1 MARHRDE
8 ASLRRALCDAGR
20 VLYERGLIGPTDG
33 NLSARVDGDAL
44 LCTPSGSH
52 KGQLKPHD
60 LVRLG
65 LDGRVRSRGT
75 PSSEFKMHLAIYAA
89 RPDVQC
95 IVHAHPPCAVG
106 LTVAGVSMDEP
117 VVPEILFAIG
127 RVPTVPYS
135 SPTTSDVPEAIA
147 PIVARADAFIMA
159 RHGSVVLCATP
170 EEGTMKT
177 EIIEHTAKITL
188 AARLAGS
195 ATPLPRA
202 EVVKLLGLAERARAA
217 NDPSAPDP
225 SEVDRIAKAVIARL
239 RG

>member
-75 PSSEFKMHLAIYAA
+75 PSSELKMHLAIYAA

-127 RVPTVPYS
+127 
-135 SPTTSDVPEAIA
+135 
-147 PIVARADAFIMA
+147 A
-159 RHGSVVLCATP
+159 RHEVPPLSCCT
-170 EEGTMKT
+170 
-177 EIIEHTAKITL
+177 IT
-188 AARLAGS
+188 G
-195 ATPLPRA
+195 
-202 EVVKLLGLAERARAA
+202 AERESWRPRSCCPSTRRCRV
-217 NDPSAPDP
+217 DPRRR
-225 SEVDRIAKAVIARL
+225 VRCR
-239 RG
+239 R